1 MQRLISPIFLLLIAL
16 FSMSASPGNAQT
28 SSRNDSICQYQ
39 GADREKRL
47 LDGARAEGKLTLYT
61 SMAPSESRP
70 LGEAFEKKYGVK
82 VEIWRALSEKV
93 LQRLVT
99 EGQAKKHTVDVVE
112 TNSPEMEM
120 AAREKLFSAY
130 YTPHLADLPPDA
142 VPKHGLWLPDRMNFF
157 VVAFNTN
164 KVQRAEIPKTYEGF
178 LDPKWKGRIGI
189 EATDAEWLATL
200 TKKWGTE
207 AGTAYFKK
215 LAEMRPDVRKGH
227 VLLAELIASGEIPV
241 GLTVYNSNAESLK
254 RKGAPIDW
262 VPVEPVAARPQG
274 IAVAKNAPHPHA
286 ALLFADYVLSPE
298 GQELLNS
305 MGRVPASSKVKTTLN
320 NFPFTLIEPVTV
332 IDEAEK
338 WNKIWDDLFIKR

>member
-28 SSRNDSICQYQ
+28 SSRNDSIYQYQ

-120 AAREKLFSAY
+120 AAREKLFN
-130 YTPHLADLPPDA
+130 
-142 VPKHGLWLPDRMNFF
+142 R
-157 VVAFNTN
+157 
-164 KVQRAEIPKTYEGF
+164 
-178 LDPKWKGRIGI
+178 
-189 EATDAEWLATL
+189 
-200 TKKWGTE
+200 
-207 AGTAYFKK
+207 
-215 LAEMRPDVRKGH
+215 
-227 VLLAELIASGEIPV
+227 
-241 GLTVYNSNAESLK
+241 
-254 RKGAPIDW
+254 
-262 VPVEPVAARPQG
+262 
-274 IAVAKNAPHPHA
+274 
-286 ALLFADYVLSPE
+286 
-298 GQELLNS
+298 
-305 MGRVPASSKVKTTLN
+305 
-320 NFPFTLIEPVTV
+320 
-332 IDEAEK
+332 
-338 WNKIWDDLFIKR
+338 